1 MAAIFGLIVSV
12 YCYYKRIKHNISTM
26 TWENNCMYQNDEEEE
41 RMSQKELIPN
51 WLENRSDMIYP
62 QEAVHLDV
70 QLGSGHFGS
79 VYKGKLV
86 QSRSV

>member
-1 MAAIFGLIVSV
+1 
-12 YCYYKRIKHNISTM
+12 M
-26 TWENNCMYQNDEEEE
+26 TWEKNSMNQNDEEEE
-41 RMSQKELIPN
+41 RMSKKELIPN
-51 WLENRSDMIYP
+51 WLENRADMIYP

-70 QLGSGHFGS
+70 QLGSGQFGS

>member
-1 MAAIFGLIVSV
+1 
-12 YCYYKRIKHNISTM
+12 M
-26 TWENNCMYQNDEEEE
+26 TWENNSMYHSDEEEDS
-41 RMSQKELIPN
+41 MSHKEVTPN
-51 WLENRSDMIYP
+51 WLRNRSDMIYP

-70 QLGSGHFGS
+70 QLGSGQFGS